1 MTPVTNT
8 LKRDALKLRLSGLLG
23 SLELRLRGA
32 ESHRLPYA
40 EFLELI
46 FQDALNV
53 RRERQLLKK
62 LFWGES
68 LRGAFQDEIKIRK
81 PLPAIK

>member
-23 SLELRLRGA
+23 SLELRLREA

-46 FQDALNV
+46 FQDELKDVSASLLTLIV
-53 RRERQLLKK
+53 R
-62 LFWGES
+62 
-68 LRGAFQDEIKIRK
+68 
-81 PLPAIK
+81 